1 MTGQIISGDRAVSMD
16 EIVERAARAATGLA
30 RLGVGDADTIA
41 LLLRNDMPYF
51 EASFAAAALGAYPV
65 PINWHYTG
73 EEAGYILAD
82 SGAKVLIVHAD
93 LLPAVEADIPP
104 GVEVLVVPTP
114 PEIQAAYDLPAGS
127 SPVPG
132 GRSEW
137 GLWLEDFTQ
146 WESPPPNLRG
156 SMIYTSGTTGRP
168 KGVRRQPMTEAQV
181 VGLTE
186 LTARVFGIQPGIRTV
201 ITGPM
206 YHSAP
211 NFFALQSALAG
222 GTLVLQPRFDAVELL
237 TLIERHRI
245 DTLHM
250 VPTMFVRM
258 LKLPQPERTR
268 HDLSSLRWVVHAA
281 APCPP
286 QVKRGMIEWLGP
298 VVAEYYGATESG
310 AVVACTSEEWLAHP
324 GTVGRPVDGAR
335 VRIYDDAGRPLP
347 TGQVGEV
354 YMRLDAIPDFTYHGK
369 DAQRREIERD
379 GLITCGDVGYLDDE
393 GYLYLCDRKRDL
405 VISGGVNIYPA
416 EIEAVLIGL
425 PGVQDCAVFGI
436 PDDEF
441 GESLAAIIAPMDGET
456 PSAAEIRAGLSEHL
470 AGYKIPRHIEFRGD
484 LPRED
489 SGKIFKRKLREPFW
503 RDAGRSI

>member
-1 MTGQIISGDRAVSMD
+1 M
-16 EIVERAARAATGLA
+16 E
-30 RLGVGDADTIA
+30 
-41 LLLRNDMPYF
+41 
-51 EASFAAAALGAYPV
+51 
-65 PINWHYTG
+65 
-73 EEAGYILAD
+73 
-82 SGAKVLIVHAD
+82 
-93 LLPAVEADIPP
+93 
-104 GVEVLVVPTP
+104 
-114 PEIQAAYDLPAGS
+114 
-127 SPVPG
+127 
-132 GRSEW
+132 
-137 GLWLEDFTQ
+137 
-146 WESPPPNLRG
+146 
-156 SMIYTSGTTGRP
+156 
-168 KGVRRQPMTEAQV
+168 
-181 VGLTE
+181 
-186 LTARVFGIQPGIRTV
+186 
-201 ITGPM
+201 
-206 YHSAP
+206 
-211 NFFALQSALAG
+211 
-222 GTLVLQPRFDAVELL
+222 RFDPEEFLA
-237 TLIERHRI
+237 LIEKHSI
-245 DTLHM
+245 TQTQV

-258 LKLPQPERTR
+258 LKLPQPDRTR

-393 GYLYLCDRKRDL
+393 GYLYPCDRKRDL